1 MRGRLRKIELHRVD
15 AYRNSMKFFYDLLPI
30 IVFFTAYKLYNI
42 YIATATAI
50 VAAIVQISVTLIRG
64 KKPDMMQL
72 VTLGMIIILG
82 GATLFFRNELFIK
95 WKPTVVYWVLG
106 GIFAFTPLLTNK
118 NLVQKMLDKSLALPD
133 KGWTILNIS
142 WYSFFFFMGI
152 LNLIVV
158 YSFDTDV
165 WVNFKLF
172 GTLGL
177 TIAFVVLQ
185 GVLVS
190 KYMPET
196 KEHNNSH

>member
-1 MRGRLRKIELHRVD
+1 
-15 AYRNSMKFFYDLLPI
+15 MKFFYDLLPI
-30 IVFFTAYKLYNI
+30 IVFFIAYKLYNI
-42 YIATATAI
+42 YVATATAI
-50 VAAIVQISVTLIRG
+50 IAAVVQIGVTLVRG

-72 VTLGMIIILG
+72 ITLAMIIILG

-106 GIFAFTPLLTNK
+106 SIFAFYPLFTK
-118 NLVQKMLDKSLALPD
+118 RTLVQKMLEKSLALPD
-133 KGWTILNIS
+133 KGWQVINIS
-142 WYSFFFFMGI
+142 WYVFFFFMGI

-177 TIAFVVLQ
+177 TLVFVVIQ
-185 GVLVS
+185 AILVS
-190 KYMPET
+190 RYLPPQT

>member
-1 MRGRLRKIELHRVD
+1 
-15 AYRNSMKFFYDLLPI
+15 MKFFYDLLPI
-30 IVFFTAYKLYNI
+30 IVFFIAYKLYNI

-50 VAAIVQISVTLIRG
+50 VAAIVQIGVSLTTG

-72 VTLGMIIILG
+72 ITLGMIILLG
-82 GATLFFRNELFIK
+82 GATLFFRNEIFIK
-95 WKPTVVYWVLG
+95 WKPTVVYWILG
-106 GIFAFTPLLTNK
+106 SVFALAPLFTKK
-118 NLVQKMLDKSLALPD
+118 NLVQKMLDKSLSLPE
-133 KGWTILNIS
+133 KGWNILNIS

-177 TIAFVVLQ
+177 TLVFVIIQ
-185 GVLVS
+185 GLIVS
-190 KYMPET
+190 RYMP
-196 KEHNNSH
+196 KEHKNSH